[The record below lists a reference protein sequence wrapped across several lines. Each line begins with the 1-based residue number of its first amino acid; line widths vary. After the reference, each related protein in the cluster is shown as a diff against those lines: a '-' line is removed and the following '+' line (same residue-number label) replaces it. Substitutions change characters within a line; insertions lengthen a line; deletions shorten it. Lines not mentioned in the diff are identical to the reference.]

1 MIQRAL
7 ICTWLIAASFG
18 LYGLHAETAT
28 AADEVQ
34 PLEEVAFTEGPT
46 VDAEGNVYFT
56 DMTSRRILKYKP
68 GKGVTTFRENS
79 NEANGM
85 IFDDQW
91 RLIACESG
99 EKPRVTR
106 TDLKTGEIEVLAESD
121 SIKRPND
128 VTIDSK
134 GRIYFT
140 EVLGKS
146 IYRIDPDGKIT
157 QIATAPE
164 IQMPNGIVISADD
177 KKLYMV
183 ESSPGPGNASL
194 IRSYDLAENGTVSN
208 MKVFYSFKGGRGADS
223 ISIDSKGNVYAAGG
237 LNRTKG
243 SSEPPLTKAGIYV
256 ISPEGKLVKFYPV
269 WEDRVTNCAF
279 GGPDMKTLY
288 VTAGKSLL
296 SVRVEIEGTR
306 R

>member
-1 MIQRAL
+1 
-7 ICTWLIAASFG
+7 
-18 LYGLHAETAT
+18 
-28 AADEVQ
+28 
-34 PLEEVAFTEGPT
+34 
-46 VDAEGNVYFT
+46 
-56 DMTSRRILKYKP
+56 
-68 GKGVTTFRENS
+68 
-79 NEANGM
+79 M

-99 EKPRVTR
+99 ERPRVTR
-106 TDLKTGEIEVLAESD
+106 TDLKTGKIEVLAEGD
-121 SIKRPND
+121 FIKRPND
-128 VTIDSK
+128 VSIDSK

-177 KKLYMV
+177 RKLYMV
-183 ESSPGPGNASL
+183 ESAYGPTAARL
-194 IRSYDLAENGTVSN
+194 IRAFDLAENGTVSN
-208 MKVFYSFKGGRGADS
+208 MKVLYTFEGSRGADS
-223 ISIDSKGNVYAAGG
+223 ISIDSMGNVYAAGG
-237 LNRTKG
+237 LNREKG
-243 SSEPPLTKAGIYV
+243 SSEIPLTRAGVYV
-256 ISPEGKLVKFYPV
+256 ISPEGELLKFYPI

-296 SVRVEIEGTR
+296 SIKVDIPGTR